1 VIRALPRVTL
11 QVWIVLFILFFGA
24 EVVHLEPNLRV
35 AAQVLYGVPLVALAA
50 YRLRGPVDPLDWAVL
65 GLLAVH
71 AVVSFTSRDPTES
84 LGSLGIAAAFGAWF
98 LLMRRAGGLR
108 KPIFVA
114 TATGLAMT
122 LAFNAYLLV
131 QEKIDWFAAVG
142 GAPFEG
148 VMTFPWESVNAL
160 PLLVLAAM
168 PFVAWVERE
177 RLRWL
182 LAAVVA
188 LSALVVAPLSL
199 GRAGWLGLAI
209 AGLVLLVLAPPVVRR
224 LRAESP
230 RVLLLGG
237 VGIAIVVIAAL
248 VIVGPRVWRAIGET
262 GRLLLWEQGINIF
275 ADNPVTGVGPGLYAW
290 ARLDYPPAN
299 SDLLELRLVHS
310 VPIETLIDGGLLLA
324 LGLLAATAVY
334 VATVLRVRPEVTASN
349 RIAIAS
355 LVGFVAAFMVD
366 DISYLPSLTAI
377 VLTIAA
383 LLVPIAPQAPSP
395 RRELLLP
402 AMLALFA
409 VIALP
414 NVIAVDI
421 ARARAQAGRAAM
433 IRGDADAAT
442 VDFSE
447 AASAHPESGAYWLGL
462 GMAQAYAGNE
472 AEAIEAYERAVE
484 TSPGDPRG
492 YAALAVLD
500 PTADRI
506 ALLEAATDRSLGDPQ
521 YAVRLGSALAEQGDV
536 DGAAEA
542 WGRAISLQP
551 QLLNGLPY
559 AESGVAREAV
569 AEQALR
575 IIEAEP
581 RPGPHDNLVALWD
594 IKLAI
599 DQLPPDADPAWR
611 AVDAARHGDLETA
624 HTFADEAIAAAPY
637 EAHGY
642 QAKAAVAAFACDRED
657 EAAALS
663 VERLG
668 LNAYA
673 PPAPDPR
680 LRREFVYREA
690 SLGASQPPGVGL
702 GISVERWP
710 WSLIDRPTDCG

>member
-1 VIRALPRVTL
+1 MIRALPRVAL

-65 GLLAVH
+65 GLLALH

-84 LGSLGIAAAFGAWF
+84 LGSLGIATAFGAWF
-98 LLMRRAGGLR
+98 LLMRRADDLR
-108 KPIFVA
+108 RTIVVA

-122 LAFNAYLLV
+122 LIFNAYLLV
-131 QEKIDWFAAVG
+131 QEKIDWYTAVG

-160 PLLVLAAM
+160 PLLVLVAM
-168 PFVAWVERE
+168 PFVAWVERD

-182 LAAVVA
+182 LTAVVA
-188 LSALVVAPLSL
+188 ISAIVLVPLSL
-199 GRAGWLGLAI
+199 GRAGWLGLAT
-209 AGLVLLVLAPPVVRR
+209 AGLVLLVLAPLVVQRV
-224 LRAESP
+224 RAQSP
-230 RVLLLGG
+230 RVVLVGG
-237 VGIAIVVIAAL
+237 AGIAVLAIAAIVV
-248 VIVGPRVWRAIGET
+248 VGPRVWRAIGDT

-275 ADNPVTGVGPGLYAW
+275 ADNPLTGVGPGLYAW

-324 LGLLAATAVY
+324 LGLLGAGAVY
-334 VATVLRVRPEVTASN
+334 VATFMRGRPQLTTPN

-355 LVGFVAAFMVD
+355 LVGFLAAFTVD
-366 DISYLPSLTAI
+366 DISYLPSLTAM
-377 VLTIAA
+377 VLTTAA
-383 LLVPIAPQAPSP
+383 LLVPVVPTAAGS
-395 RRELLLP
+395 RRGLLLP
-402 AMLALFA
+402 AILALFA
-409 VIALP
+409 VVALP
-414 NVIAVDI
+414 NVIAVDV

-433 IRGDADAAT
+433 IRGDAEAA
-442 VDFSE
+442 VVEFSE
-447 AASAHPESGAYWLGL
+447 AASAHLESGAYWLGL
-462 GMAQAYAGNE
+462 GMSHAYAGND

-484 TSPGDPRG
+484 VSPGDPRG

-500 PTADRI
+500 PTSDRI

-542 WGRAISLQP
+542 WGRAVSLQP

-559 AESGVAREAV
+559 AGSGVTPDAV
-569 AEQALR
+569 VEQALR
-575 IIEAEP
+575 IMANEP

-599 DQLPPDADPAWR
+599 DQLPADADPAWR
-611 AVDAARHGDLETA
+611 AVDAARHGDLATA
-624 HTFADEAIAAAPY
+624 DALADEAIAAAPY

-642 QAKAAVAAFACDRED
+642 QAKAAVAAFACDREA

-673 PPAPDPR
+673 PPEPEPR

-702 GISVERWP
+702 GVSVERWP